1 MDVQHQSDR
10 NMPGARD
17 RFATRPS
24 NGAINGMELQ
34 LGVID
39 DPLKGRA
46 EAFLAPCS
54 RVPSK
59 AWPGNDVPAY
69 AAFVLQMLSDW
80 AVRDR
85 TGRADFPHLA
95 SPGGTH
101 CWKNDGW
108 QTTGCARISP
118 ANLAFCA
125 HTVGRWPIYRQ
136 CKVGVLVTD
145 FMPDPPHAFACRATI
160 VRAAHIFSR
169 VFDNSP
175 GGFSP
180 GQGGNWVIN

>member
-80 AVRDR
+80 AGPRSNR
-85 TGRADFPHLA
+85 TCGFPASGFTARHRLLEKRWLA
-95 SPGGTH
+95 NYWLCPHFLSQFWPFAPILSG
-101 CWKNDGW
+101 DGPF
-108 QTTGCARISP
+108 TDSAR
-118 ANLAFCA
+118 
-125 HTVGRWPIYRQ
+125 
-136 CKVGVLVTD
+136 
-145 FMPDPPHAFACRATI
+145 
-160 VRAAHIFSR
+160 
-169 VFDNSP
+169 
-175 GGFSP
+175 
-180 GQGGNWVIN
+180 

>member
-24 NGAINGMELQ
+24 NGAINGMGVH

-80 AVRDR
+80 AGPRSNR
-85 TGRADFPHLA
+85 TCGFPASGFTGRHPLLEKRWLANYWLCPHFPSH
-95 SPGGTH
+95 
-101 CWKNDGW
+101 
-108 QTTGCARISP
+108 
-118 ANLAFCA
+118 FCA

-145 FMPDPPHAFACRATI
+145 FIPDPPHAFACRATI